1 LRFGPSAGS
10 EREQTSI
17 RQNLKLSH
25 DVLRNT
31 FISCHVGAFKSFAD
45 AAIEAGNSEKVIR
58 ESYLNTS
65 TFAAAKQFWKLEPQ
79 ATWGG
84 AN

>member
-1 LRFGPSAGS
+1 MR
-10 EREQTSI
+10 
-17 RQNLKLSH
+17 
-25 DVLRNT
+25 
-31 FISCHVGAFKSFAD
+31 
-45 AAIEAGNSEKVIR
+45 AIEAGNSEKVIR

-65 TFAAAKQFWKLEPQ
+65 TFSAAKQFWKLEPQ